1 MLGQFA
7 KAEHADPVADRQDFV
22 ETLRDTSAVLM
33 ALRKAIAVGGYVEAM
48 AEIDTLLA
56 VAQSETN
63 RRLAA
68 ALN

>member
-7 KAEHADPVADRQDFV
+7 KARDADPAADRQDFV

-33 ALRKAIAVGGYVEAM
+33 ALRKAIAVGGRVEAM

-68 ALN
+68 ALH

>member
-7 KAEHADPVADRQDFV
+7 KAGNTDPVADRQDFL
-22 ETLRDTSAVLM
+22 ETLRETSAVLM
-33 ALRKAIAVGGYVEAM
+33 ALRKAIAIGGHIEAM
-48 AEIDTLLA
+48 AEIDSLLA

-68 ALN
+68 ACH

>member
-7 KAEHADPVADRQDFV
+7 KARNADPTADRQDFL
-22 ETLRDTSAVLM
+22 ETLRDTSGVLM
-33 ALRKAIAVGGYVEAM
+33 ALRMAIAVGGHVEAM
-48 AEIDTLLA
+48 AEIDSLLA

-68 ALN
+68 ASN

>member
-1 MLGQFA
+1 MLRQFTT
-7 KAEHADPVADRQDFV
+7 AEDADPVAHRQDFL
-22 ETLRDTSAVLM
+22 ETLRDTSTVLM
-33 ALRKAIAVGGYVEAM
+33 ALRKSIAIGGHIEAM

-68 ALN
+68 ACH